1 MRNRLEAL
9 MMARELESY
18 QAVGTSKIANLI
30 CGLVKELEIVEQEVD
45 SLRERVKQLELD
57 LIMEQNQ

>member
-30 CGLVKELEIVEQEVD
+30 CGLVKDLEMAEQEID
-45 SLRERVKQLELD
+45 SLQERVKQLEIEL
-57 LIMEQNQ
+57 MVQGQ

>member
-18 QAVGTSKIANLI
+18 QAIGTSKIATLI
-30 CGLVKELEIVEQEVD
+30 CSLVKDLEIAEQEVE
-45 SLRERVKQLELD
+45 SLSERVKQLEIEL
-57 LIMEQNQ
+57 MVQGQ

>member
-1 MRNRLEAL
+1 MRNRIEAL

-30 CGLVKELEIVEQEVD
+30 CGLVKDLEMAEQELD
-45 SLRERVKQLELD
+45 SLNERVKQLEFD
-57 LIMEQNQ
+57 LMEKDL

>member
-30 CGLVKELEIVEQEVD
+30 CGLVKDLEIAEQELD
-45 SLRERVKQLELD
+45 SLQERVKQLEIEL
-57 LIMEQNQ
+57 MVQGQ

>member
-30 CGLVKELEIVEQEVD
+30 CGLVKDLEIAEQEVD
-45 SLRERVKQLELD
+45 SLNERVKQLEIEL
-57 LIMEQNQ
+57 MVQGQ

>member
-1 MRNRLEAL
+1 MRNRVEAL

-30 CGLVKELEIVEQEVD
+30 CGLVKDLEIAEQEVD
-45 SLRERVKQLELD
+45 SLNERVKQLEIEL
-57 LIMEQNQ
+57 MVQGQ

>member
-18 QAVGTSKIANLI
+18 QAVGTAKIANLI
-30 CGLVKELEIVEQEVD
+30 CGLVKDLEMAEQEID
-45 SLRERVKQLELD
+45 SLQERVKQLELD
-57 LIMEQNQ
+57 LMEQQQ

>member
-30 CGLVKELEIVEQEVD
+30 CGLVKDLEIAEQEVE
-45 SLRERVKQLELD
+45 SLNERVKQLEIEL
-57 LIMEQNQ
+57 MVQGQ

>member
-18 QAVGTSKIANLI
+18 QAVGTSKIAKLI
-30 CGLVKELEIVEQEVD
+30 CGLVKDLEIAEQEVD
-45 SLRERVKQLELD
+45 SLNERVKQLEIEL
-57 LIMEQNQ
+57 MVQGQ

>member
-18 QAVGTSKIANLI
+18 QAIGTSKIANLI
-30 CGLVKELEIVEQEVD
+30 CGLVKDLEIAEQEVE
-45 SLRERVKQLELD
+45 SLNERVKQLEIEL
-57 LIMEQNQ
+57 MVQGQ

>member
-1 MRNRLEAL
+1 MKNRIQAL

-30 CGLVKELEIVEQEVD
+30 CGLVKDLEIAEQEVE
-45 SLRERVKQLELD
+45 SLNERVKQLELD
-57 LIMEQNQ
+57 IMERDL

>member
-30 CGLVKELEIVEQEVD
+30 CGLVKDLEVAEQEVD
-45 SLRERVKQLELD
+45 SLNERVKQLEIEL
-57 LIMEQNQ
+57 MVQGQ

>member
-30 CGLVKELEIVEQEVD
+30 CGLVKDLEIAEQEVE
-45 SLRERVKQLELD
+45 SLKERVKQLEFD

>member
-18 QAVGTSKIANLI
+18 QAVGTSKIATLI
-30 CGLVKELEIVEQEVD
+30 CGLVKDLEIAEQEVE
-45 SLRERVKQLELD
+45 SLSERVKQLEIEL
-57 LIMEQNQ
+57 MVQGQ

>member
-30 CGLVKELEIVEQEVD
+30 CGLVKDLEMAEQEID
-45 SLRERVKQLELD
+45 SLQERVKQLELD
-57 LIMEQNQ
+57 LMEQQQ

>member
-1 MRNRLEAL
+1 

-30 CGLVKELEIVEQEVD
+30 CGLVKDLEIAEQEVE
-45 SLRERVKQLELD
+45 SLNERVKQLEIEL
-57 LIMEQNQ
+57 MVQGQ

>member
-1 MRNRLEAL
+1 MKNRLEAL

-30 CGLVKELEIVEQEVD
+30 CGLVKDLEIAEQEVE
-45 SLRERVKQLELD
+45 SLNERVKQLEIEL
-57 LIMEQNQ
+57 MVQGQ